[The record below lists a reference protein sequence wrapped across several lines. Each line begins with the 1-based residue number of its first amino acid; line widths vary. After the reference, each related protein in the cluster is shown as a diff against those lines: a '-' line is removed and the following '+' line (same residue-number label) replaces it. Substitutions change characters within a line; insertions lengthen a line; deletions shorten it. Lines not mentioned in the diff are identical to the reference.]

1 MTSGETHTLAT
12 ELRDFPEW
20 HQGIRHYAVW
30 TLPVEEPAWL
40 ERILYLQQHLAPLL
54 HPGYARQ
61 PHITLFACG
70 LVDKNHFRPEQ
81 ARGQLAALKELN
93 LSTLQLNAAGLS
105 TFTTAP
111 WLGVRSVD
119 NRLALIRRMLAA
131 IMTEDTPASHYRPH
145 ITLGFYQ
152 QARRLSDIHSRLAT
166 LASRLPPLPPLPI
179 NRVNLCYYATN
190 EIQGKLTV
198 QDSIK
203 LKHTME
209 ATDQQESLDPLEVIK
224 QMRKEQLRVCAL
236 KQQADIDRLVA
247 GAEGAVNN
255 ENAVDK
261 EQTIN
266 NSQN

>member
-30 TLPVEEPAWL
+30 ALPVEDPAWL
-40 ERILYLQQHLAPLL
+40 EGIRYLQQHLAPLL

-70 LVDKNHFRPEQ
+70 LVDQHHFRPDQ
-81 ARGQLAALKELN
+81 ARDQLAALKALN

-111 WLGVRSVD
+111 WLGIQPVD
-119 NRLALIRRMLAA
+119 NRLALIRRTLAA
-131 IMTEDTPASHYRPH
+131 ILTEDTPASHYRPH
-145 ITLGFYQ
+145 VTLGFYQ
-152 QARRLSDIHSRLAT
+152 QAWRLSDILSRLAT
-166 LASRLPPLPPLPI
+166 LASRLPSLPPLPI
-179 NRVNLCYYATN
+179 NRLDLCYYATN
-190 EIQGKLTV
+190 EIQGELTV
-198 QDSIK
+198 KDSIE
-203 LKHTME
+203 LKH
-209 ATDQQESLDPLEVIK
+209 ATEDNGQQESLDPLEAIK

-247 GAEGAVNN
+247 GAERAMDN
-255 ENAVDK
+255 ENTVGN
-261 EQTIN
+261 EQAIN
-266 NSQN
+266 DGQN